1 MVRRSLPHIIKQ
13 SIKWD
18 VWCAIFTALPLTIKK
33 DKEDSD
39 GFLLAF
45 YLEFKKHCSEAEIDD
60 VLMIASAIGA
70 SDKKLSFLFNSKVS
84 GLSFFIFFLFGI
96 TTVSGLD
103 QKHRFC
109 IFR

>member
-45 YLEFKKHCSEAEIDD
+45 YLEFKKHVSEAEIDD
-60 VLMIASAIGA
+60 ILNVASAIAA
-70 SDKKLSFLFNSKVS
+70 SDKKLSFLFVSKVS
-84 GLSFFIFFLFGI
+84 GIFLKFIFSF
-96 TTVSGLD
+96 
-103 QKHRFC
+103 
-109 IFR
+109 